1 MKKHFT
7 FSTGETIEADLDDLR
22 RLLAENQQ
30 YLDNYEEVYSSLE
43 DDDYIA
49 RGNGFCD
56 RKYSDDFLQM
66 QIAQLT
72 ARAAAI
78 RKEMQNQ

>member
-1 MKKHFT
+1 MKT
-7 FSTGETIEADLDDLR
+7 LEEQLEETL
-22 RLLAENQQ
+22 RLLDSYQDLSVDQ
-30 YLDNYEEVYSSLE
+30 E
-43 DDDYIA
+43 DDDSFVA

-72 ARAAAI
+72 ARAADI
-78 RKEMQNQ
+78 KEKMKKQ

>member
-1 MKKHFT
+1 MKPLNEQLD
-7 FSTGETIEADLDDLR
+7 ETL
-22 RLLAENQQ
+22 RLLESYQDLAADQ
-30 YLDNYEEVYSSLE
+30 E
-43 DDDYIA
+43 DDDSFVA

>member
-1 MKKHFT
+1 MKTLEEQLK
-7 FSTGETIEADLDDLR
+7 ETLQLLDSYQNLSVDQ
-22 RLLAENQQ
+22 E
-30 YLDNYEEVYSSLE
+30 E
-43 DDDYIA
+43 DDSFVA

-72 ARAAAI
+72 ARAAEI
-78 RKEMQNQ
+78 RKKIQDADL

>member
-1 MKKHFT
+1 M
-7 FSTGETIEADLDDLR
+7 STLEEELEETLHLIDSYQDL
-22 RLLAENQQ
+22 ATEQ
-30 YLDNYEEVYSSLE
+30 E
-43 DDDYIA
+43 DDDSFVA

-78 RKEMQNQ
+78 KKEMQKQ

>member
-1 MKKHFT
+1 MT
-7 FSTGETIEADLDDLR
+7 TLEEQLEETL
-22 RLLAENQQ
+22 RLLDSYQDLATDQE
-30 YLDNYEEVYSSLE
+30 E
-43 DDDYIA
+43 DDSFVA

-72 ARAAAI
+72 ARAADI
-78 RKEMQNQ
+78 RKKMQHDI